1 MRILVVED
9 EPLTRALFAKELA
22 SDGYSVV
29 QAANATEAIDIISAG
44 DRFDLVLTDVIMPGL
59 FDGFELAE
67 FVKDVAP
74 RTKVIVVSGYDRANG
89 ARTDIDLFID
99 KPTTAHHLR
108 REVARALG
116 LDRLIDQTGAS

>member
-29 QAANATEAIDIISAG
+29 QAANAIDIISAG